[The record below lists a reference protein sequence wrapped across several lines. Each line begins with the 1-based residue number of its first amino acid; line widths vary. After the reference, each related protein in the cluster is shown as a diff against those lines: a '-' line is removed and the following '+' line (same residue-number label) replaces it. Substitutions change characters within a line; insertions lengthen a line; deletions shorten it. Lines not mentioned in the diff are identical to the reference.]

1 MVHHLGGSGEVLLI
15 CHATGFH
22 GRAYLPMVDTL
33 AQRFSVWAVDFPG
46 HGGSDLPPEGNF
58 TWSEVAQDL
67 LDVIDGMG
75 WTAPFLF
82 GHSMGGAV
90 CLEAALVR
98 PALATAMYVYE
109 PIAIPA
115 AWKQQRGDQH
125 PLADA
130 ARRRREVF
138 PNRAEALSRFAS
150 RPPLNIFR
158 ADALNVYVEYGFTDL
173 DDGTVQLACRVES
186 EAATY
191 EFDATSIDE
200 RAGEITVATT
210 IAYGGDPKPPNPAA
224 LAPALAQRMPN
235 ASLKNFA
242 NLGHFGPMESPP
254 IVAAHVL
261 RAFAKKSQPAVVK

>member
-1 MVHHLGGSGEVLLI
+1 MVHHLGGSGDVLLV

-46 HGGSDLPPEGNF
+46 HGGSDLPPDGNF
-58 TWSEVAQDL
+58 NWSAMAEDL
-67 LDVIDGMG
+67 LDVLDAMG
-75 WTAPFLF
+75 WDRPYLF

-90 CLEAALVR
+90 CLAAALER
-98 PALATAMYVYE
+98 PELATGIYVYE
-109 PIAIPA
+109 PIVIPE
-115 AWKQQRGDQH
+115 AWVKNRNGH

-150 RPPLNIFR
+150 RPPLNVFR
-158 ADALNVYVEYGFTDL
+158 ADALNVYVEFGFTDL
-173 DDGTVQLACRVES
+173 DDGTVQLACRGES
-186 EAATY
+186 EASTY
-191 EFDATSIDE
+191 ESDATTIE
-200 RAGEITVATT
+200 ARAAEITVPVT

-224 LAPALAQRMPN
+224 IAEPLSKRMPN
-235 ASLKNFA
+235 AKLKNFA

-254 IVAAHVL
+254 IVAAHIL
-261 RAFAKKSQPAVVK
+261 RSFAVKAQPKVAK